1 MPQVIA
7 HTIAV
12 RDTITETLT
21 FGDAA
26 AVQVQANGDV
36 SFSFANGTT
45 AGAQDLHWENTYTLA
60 AGASQTITLSALTDG
75 LTRTV
80 ALVRIKRLAISIS
93 AKTGNDFL
101 TVGNATSNPWLAIH
115 GGTMPTFIVRRYE
128 LKVAD
133 DATGF
138 VVVAASSDQLKLLN
152 SGAASMTIS
161 VKLSGCSA

>member
-45 AGAQDLHWENTYTLA
+45 AAAEDLQWAHPYILA
-60 AGASQTITLSALTDG
+60 AGATQTLVLSALIDDLG
-75 LTRTV
+75 RSV
-80 ALVRIKRLAISIS
+80 PFARIKRLAIWIS
-93 AKTGNDFL
+93 AKTGNDYL
-101 TVGNATSNPWLAIH
+101 TVGNATTNPWLAIQ
-115 GGTMPTFIVRRYE
+115 GGTAPTFVVRRYE

-138 VVVAASSDQLKLLN
+138 VVVASSSDQLKLTN

>member
-7 HTIAV
+7 HTIAI

-80 ALVRIKRLAISIS
+80 ALARVKRLAVLIS
-93 AKTGNDFL
+93 AKTGNDYL
-101 TVGNATSNPWLAIH
+101 TVGNATTNPWLAIQ
-115 GGTMPTFIVRRYE
+115 GGTAPTFIVRRYE
-128 LKVAD
+128 LKIAD

-138 VVVAASSDQLKLLN
+138 VVVAGSSDQLKLTN

-161 VKLSGCSA
+161 VKISGCSA